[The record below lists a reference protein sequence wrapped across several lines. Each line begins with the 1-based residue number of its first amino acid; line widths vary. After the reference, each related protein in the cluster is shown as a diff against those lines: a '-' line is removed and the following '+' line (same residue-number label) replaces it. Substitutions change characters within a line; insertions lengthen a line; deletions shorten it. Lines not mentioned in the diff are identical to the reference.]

1 MADADS
7 DLKRTKVQTATEELV
22 ICDAHMHVWD
32 QLETVS
38 KFNNHILGDCGT
50 YLPQDYRK
58 DLQCPK
64 LRACVHV
71 EAFPTNL
78 VEETRW
84 VDSLKSSEFPLGA
97 IVANANISLQKE
109 GPNSRSMQEEGM
121 DALVDVLKRHKE
133 TSTLV
138 RGIRWVLN
146 YEPNWPQVYRNDYF
160 TDPQFRAGYEKLKEY
175 GLSFDLQCNP
185 HQLTDAAAFAKDFP
199 DVPVNLNHIGS
210 LKLEGDDQERERR
223 MNLWREGMKS
233 LAALPHVHCKLS
245 MFAYTLPNWW
255 ETDEGKTS
263 IKGIVHEVIDMFG
276 ASRCMFASNFPAEDA
291 PCRAELYANFKAMV
305 SDLPTDVQEGL
316 FFRNAERFYR
326 IEFTDPA

>member
-160 TDPQFRAGYEKLKEY
+160 TDPSSVQ
-175 GLSFDLQCNP
+175 D
-185 HQLTDAAAFAKDFP
+185 T
-199 DVPVNLNHIGS
+199 
-210 LKLEGDDQERERR
+210 
-223 MNLWREGMKS
+223 KS
-233 LAALPHVHCKLS
+233 SRS
-245 MFAYTLPNWW
+245 MA
-255 ETDEGKTS
+255 
-263 IKGIVHEVIDMFG
+263 
-276 ASRCMFASNFPAEDA
+276 
-291 PCRAELYANFKAMV
+291 
-305 SDLPTDVQEGL
+305 
-316 FFRNAERFYR
+316 
-326 IEFTDPA
+326 